1 MVCSSPYSTNRRGL
15 AIVTRTLRVALG
27 QFNPTVGDL
36 RGNTDRMLD
45 LVEQARERQADL
57 VAFPELA
64 VTGYPPEDLLFKK
77 QFLAD
82 ADAQLE
88 RLAAASDAIVIV
100 AGAPHLVDGEPFHLG
115 AVPFPDEVKGRIFNS
130 AVVAHDGAV
139 AAVYHKIF
147 LPNYGV
153 FDEERY
159 FERGD
164 ECPVFTIRGVHV
176 GVNVCE
182 DIWYDTGP
190 ATVQRLA
197 GAEAVVNITS
207 SPYHRGR
214 GAQRRAMLSKRA
226 AQHGLFVAYVNVVGG
241 QDELVFDGQSVVFG
255 PDGSLIARAPQ
266 FSDALLVV
274 DLDADAVGPPELDP
288 ALTGPELEAVGR
300 PARYRLSDARP
311 DGRSP
316 LAPSIADEL
325 DPVGEV
331 YGALVTGVRDYV
343 VKSGFSGAVIGLSG
357 GIDSALTTAIAA
369 DALGPDRVTTF
380 FMPSQY
386 TSDQSYEDSV
396 ALTANLGV
404 RMAVLPIK
412 PVFDAYLDTLA
423 GEFAGAAPDTT
434 EENIQARIR
443 GNLLM
448 AASNKFGWIV
458 LTTGNKSEM
467 ATGYATLY
475 GDMAGGFAVIKD
487 VPKTLVRQLSRHRNE
502 MAGREV
508 IPDSIIVRPP
518 TAELRPDQ
526 KDEDSLPPYDVLDP
540 IIEAYVEQDRSVEE
554 MLAAGMPRDAVELT
568 IRLVDRSEYKRRQAP
583 PGVKI
588 TRRNFGRDRR
598 LPIVNRYRQA

>member
-1 MVCSSPYSTNRRGL
+1 M
-15 AIVTRTLRVALG
+15 TRILRLALG

-36 RGNTDRMLD
+36 RGNADRMLE
-45 LVEQARERQADL
+45 LVRQARERESDL

-64 VTGYPPEDLLFKK
+64 LTGYPPEDLLFKR
-77 QFLAD
+77 QFLDD
-82 ADAQLE
+82 AAAELA
-88 RLAAASDAIVIV
+88 RLAAGSEGVVVI
-100 AGAPHLVDGEPFHLG
+100 AGAPHLVEGEEGGPFHLG
-115 AVPFPDEVKGRIFNS
+115 AAPYPGDVQGRIYNG
-130 AVVAHDGAV
+130 AAALVDGKVAH
-139 AAVYHKIF
+139 VYHKIF

-159 FERGD
+159 FARGD
-164 ECPVFTIRGVHV
+164 ECPVFAVNGVQV

-182 DIWYDTGP
+182 DIWYDVGP
-190 ATVQRLA
+190 TTAQRLA
-197 GAEAVVNITS
+197 GAEAVVNVTS

-214 GAQRRAMLSKRA
+214 GAQRSAMLARRA
-226 AQHGLFVAYVNVVGG
+226 AQHGLYVAYVNVVGG

-255 PDGSLIARAPQ
+255 PDGTLLARAPQ
-266 FSDALLVV
+266 FRDALLVV
-274 DLDADAVGPPELDP
+274 DVDADAVGPPALDP
-288 ALTGPELEAVGR
+288 ALTGPELAAVGR
-300 PARYRLSDARP
+300 PSRITLT
-311 DGRSP
+311 SP
-316 LAPSIADEL
+316 RASSRAPQPADVAEEL
-325 DPVGEV
+325 DALSEV
-331 YGALVTGVRDYV
+331 YAALVTGVRDYV
-343 VKSGFSGAVIGLSG
+343 TKSGFSGAVIGLSG

-369 DALGPDRVTTF
+369 DALGADRVTAF

-396 ALTANLGV
+396 SLTNNLGV
-404 RMAVLPIK
+404 RMAVLPIR
-412 PVFDAYLDTLA
+412 PVFDAYLDALA
-423 GEFAGAAPDTT
+423 PEFGGAAPDTT

-487 VPKTLVRQLSRHRNE
+487 VPKTLVRELSRHRNAA
-502 MAGREV
+502 AGREV
-508 IPDSIIVRPP
+508 IPESIIVRPP

-526 KDEDSLPPYDVLDP
+526 KDEDSLPPYDTLDP
-540 IIEAYVEQDRSVEE
+540 IIEAYVEQDRSVDE
-554 MLAAGMPRDAVELT
+554 MLAAGLPREAVELT

-598 LPIVNRYRQA
+598 LPLVNRYRQA

>member
-1 MVCSSPYSTNRRGL
+1 M
-15 AIVTRTLRVALG
+15 TRTLRIALG

-36 RGNTDRMLD
+36 QGNTDRMLA
-45 LVEQARERQADL
+45 LVRQAVDQQADL

-77 QFLAD
+77 QFLVD
-82 ADAQLE
+82 AAGQLE
-88 RLAAASDAIVIV
+88 RLAAASGDIVVI

-115 AVPFPDEVKGRIFNS
+115 AVPYPDEVKGRIFNGA
-130 AVVAHDGAV
+130 AVACGGEI

-159 FERGD
+159 FERGG
-164 ECPVFTIRGVHV
+164 ECPVFTIGGVQV

-182 DIWYDTGP
+182 DIWYDAGP
-190 ATVQRLA
+190 TTVQRLA

-214 GAQRRAMLSKRA
+214 GAQRSAMLSKRA
-226 AQHGLFVAYVNVVGG
+226 AQHGMFVAYVNVVGG
-241 QDELVFDGQSVVFG
+241 QDELVFDGQSLVFG
-255 PDGSLIARAPQ
+255 PGGALIARGPQ
-266 FSDALLVV
+266 FRDALVVV
-274 DLDADAVGPPELDP
+274 DIDADEVGPPEIDT
-288 ALTGPELEAVGR
+288 ALTGAAIEGVGS
-300 PARYRLSDARP
+300 PARYFLSGARP
-311 DGRSP
+311 AGRQP
-316 LAPSIADEL
+316 LPPAVAEEL
-325 DPVGEV
+325 DPLSEV
-331 YGALVTGVRDYV
+331 YQALVAGVRDYV
-343 VKSGFSGAVIGLSG
+343 GKSGFRGAVIGLSG

-386 TSDQSYEDSV
+386 TSDQSYEDSA

-404 RMAVLPIK
+404 RMAALPIR
-412 PVFDAYLDTLA
+412 PVFDAYLAALA
-423 GEFAGAAPDTT
+423 PEFGDAEPDTT

-487 VPKTLVRQLSRHRNE
+487 VPKTLVRELSVHRNR

-508 IPDSIIVRPP
+508 IPESIIVRPP

-526 KDEDSLPPYDVLDP
+526 KDEDSLPPYDTLDA